1 MREQIYTN
9 IFLIVANFG
18 QILTNE
24 TLRIHS
30 KSKIFAK

>member
-24 TLRIHS
+24 TLRIRS
-30 KSKIFAK
+30 NSEIFAK